1 MGAQDNTEKVLRSL
15 HVLLSKSE
23 PYPKEPSKV
32 IVDKQQVLDLLSDL
46 NTCIYA
52 IMDEYELTKRSR
64 DKAEREFRKQGDQII
79 WDASRKAE
87 DIYAASVMYMDEAL
101 NRMRDIVT
109 EAQTDVAKIY
119 GDVDEQMKKEQQY
132 IRENQSELKSQ
143 LQDLV
148 DTEKYLHLIEER
160 NKEIEKEK
168 NEGKP
173 EFKQEKSIYANRQTE
188 IKVNQDYLDKLGM
201 SVVDET
207 EKEVVNKAGANAT
220 TYWWKTWTTERV
232 GNRDRR
238 VLTTIYGIR
247 FHNDPGR
254 IVYPYM
260 YVGTMLMDKLH
271 PGLKAFYKKWFKGA
285 EGKIRKKEAEENDAW
300 ILDMYDAYLA
310 SRPNE

>member
-1 MGAQDNTEKVLRSL
+1 MKRFLLCTATVLAMFGSISQADAKDPEDQEFRHVVVTLKSGEKVEGYLHRGWHAEGALLKQDNYSFKITKT
-15 HVLLSKSE
+15 
-23 PYPKEPSKV
+23 PDDKEPVKYTADDVESV
-32 IVDKQQVLDLLSDL
+32 
-46 NTCIYA
+46 
-52 IMDEYELTKRSR
+52 EYTETTEENPDGIR
-64 DKAEREFRKQGDQII
+64 
-79 WDASRKAE
+79 W
-87 DIYAASVMYMDEAL
+87 EAL
-101 NRMRDIVT
+101 DIAAPGLTNRYRT
-109 EAQTDVAKIY
+109 Y
-119 GDVDEQMKKEQQY
+119 H
-132 IRENQSELKSQ
+132 R
-143 LQDLV
+143 LV
-148 DTEKYLHLIEER
+148 C
-160 NKEIEKEK
+160 
-168 NEGKP
+168 
-173 EFKQEKSIYANRQTE
+173 
-188 IKVNQDYLDKLGM
+188 
-201 SVVDET
+201 
-207 EKEVVNKAGANAT
+207 VNKAGANAT

>member
-1 MGAQDNTEKVLRSL
+1 MKRFLLCTATVLAMFGSISQADAKDPEDQEFRHVVVTLKSGEKV
-15 HVLLSKSE
+15 E
-23 PYPKEPSKV
+23 
-32 IVDKQQVLDLLSDL
+32 
-46 NTCIYA
+46 
-52 IMDEYELTKRSR
+52 
-64 DKAEREFRKQGDQII
+64 G
-79 WDASRKAE
+79 
-87 DIYAASVMYMDEAL
+87 
-101 NRMRDIVT
+101 
-109 EAQTDVAKIY
+109 
-119 GDVDEQMKKEQQY
+119 
-132 IRENQSELKSQ
+132 
-143 LQDLV
+143 
-148 DTEKYLHLIEER
+148 YLHR
-160 NKEIEKEK
+160 GWHA
-168 NEGKP
+168 EGALL
-173 EFKQEKSIYANRQTE
+173 KQENYS
-188 IKVNQDYLDKLGM
+188 LD
-201 SVVDET
+201 
-207 EKEVVNKAGANAT
+207 KAGANAT